1 MTTINGIGHN
11 QVATQAATKKS
22 NTKQVVKGIVI
33 GAAAAATVAVAVKHR
48 KPIGE
53 AAKKA
58 INTIK
63 EAFTKQKIDTITEGV
78 KTKTEEIIREVKT
91 VGKDAF
97 EKIKKV
103 SIDTLESVK
112 NAGTETIN
120 AISGAII
127 GEGIKKGL
135 QVATDFAKNIL
146 TNASKYAGK
155 AWTATK
161 TFVTNIIHK
170 VVEFIKGFG
179 KTTGTGAI

>member
-1 MTTINGIGHN
+1 MTTINSIGYN

-33 GAAAAATVAVAVKHR
+33 GAAAAATVAVAVKNR

-63 EAFTKQKIDTITEGV
+63 ETFTKPKIDTITGEI
-78 KTKTEEIIREVKT
+78 KTKTAEILEKAKT
-91 VGKDAF
+91 VGAESL
-97 EKIKKV
+97 EKIKEAGTKTVNAV
-103 SIDTLESVK
+103 SGAKIGETIKKGWEATAKFGKNLLK
-112 NAGTETIN
+112 NAGEY
-120 AISGAII
+120 
-127 GEGIKKGL
+127 
-135 QVATDFAKNIL
+135 
-146 TNASKYAGK
+146 ASK
-155 AWTATK
+155 AWTAIK
-161 TFVTNIIHK
+161 TFVTNVAHK